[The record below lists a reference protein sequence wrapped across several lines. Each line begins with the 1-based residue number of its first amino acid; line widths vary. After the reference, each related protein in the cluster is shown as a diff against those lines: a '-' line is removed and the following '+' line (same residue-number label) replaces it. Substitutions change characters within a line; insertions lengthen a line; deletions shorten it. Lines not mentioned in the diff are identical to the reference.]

1 MIAIIDSSYCE
12 ILANAG
18 VNWGGFMF
26 RRLFPP
32 FGRVNSLVYIF
43 CLGGRFCW
51 TYLYLENMKGEK
63 DMKKKLMIAG
73 MISVLLLSPFS
84 NVLSCGNESVGS
96 TTLQDKRPGHRGPG
110 ASMLTDE
117 LIETLSLSDEQVKS
131 WKEIESDFREKMD
144 AMRPDMDSDE
154 RPDPEEMRAK
164 MDAMMQAY
172 DASVKEI
179 LSDEQY
185 KQFQEYREKNR
196 PKGRPGQR
204 PERMD
209 EPEHEWDDEIL

>member
-1 MIAIIDSSYCE
+1 MI
-12 ILANAG
+12 
-18 VNWGGFMF
+18 V
-26 RRLFPP
+26 
-32 FGRVNSLVYIF
+32 
-43 CLGGRFCW
+43 
-51 TYLYLENMKGEK
+51 
-63 DMKKKLMIAG
+63 G
-73 MISVLLLSPFS
+73 MISVLLSSPFS
-84 NVLSCGNESVGS
+84 NVLSCENESVWS
-96 TTLQDKRPGHRGPG
+96 TTLQDKRPEHRGAG
-110 ASMLTDE
+110 ASMLTEE
-117 LIETLSLSDEQVKS
+117 LIEELSLSDEQVDK
-131 WKEIESDFREKMD
+131 WKEIEISFREKMD

-164 MDAMMQAY
+164 MDAMMQDY

>member
-1 MIAIIDSSYCE
+1 
-12 ILANAG
+12 
-18 VNWGGFMF
+18 
-26 RRLFPP
+26 
-32 FGRVNSLVYIF
+32 
-43 CLGGRFCW
+43 
-51 TYLYLENMKGEK
+51 
-63 DMKKKLMIAG
+63 MIAG

-96 TTLQDKRPGHRGPG
+96 TTLQDKRPEHRGPG
-110 ASMLTDE
+110 ASMLTEE
-117 LIETLSLSDEQVKS
+117 LIEELSLSDEQVDK
-131 WKEIESDFREKMD
+131 WKEIEISFREKMD

-154 RPDPEEMRAK
+154 RPDRAK

>member
-1 MIAIIDSSYCE
+1 
-12 ILANAG
+12 
-18 VNWGGFMF
+18 
-26 RRLFPP
+26 
-32 FGRVNSLVYIF
+32 
-43 CLGGRFCW
+43 
-51 TYLYLENMKGEK
+51 
-63 DMKKKLMIAG
+63 
-73 MISVLLLSPFS
+73 
-84 NVLSCGNESVGS
+84 
-96 TTLQDKRPGHRGPG
+96 
-110 ASMLTDE
+110 
-117 LIETLSLSDEQVKS
+117 
-131 WKEIESDFREKMD
+131 
-144 AMRPDMDSDE
+144 MRPDKDSDE

-209 EPEHEWDDEIL
+209 EPDSEFEDEIL

>member
-1 MIAIIDSSYCE
+1 MI
-12 ILANAG
+12 
-18 VNWGGFMF
+18 V
-26 RRLFPP
+26 
-32 FGRVNSLVYIF
+32 
-43 CLGGRFCW
+43 
-51 TYLYLENMKGEK
+51 
-63 DMKKKLMIAG
+63 G
-73 MISVLLLSPFS
+73 MISVLLSSPFS

-117 LIETLSLSDEQVKS
+117 LIETLSLSE
-131 WKEIESDFREKMD
+131 
-144 AMRPDMDSDE
+144 DSDE

-204 PERMD
+204 PEEMDKPD
-209 EPEHEWDDEIL
+209 EPDSEFEDEIL

>member
-1 MIAIIDSSYCE
+1 
-12 ILANAG
+12 
-18 VNWGGFMF
+18 
-26 RRLFPP
+26 
-32 FGRVNSLVYIF
+32 
-43 CLGGRFCW
+43 
-51 TYLYLENMKGEK
+51 
-63 DMKKKLMIAG
+63 MKKKLMIAG
-73 MISVLLLSPFS
+73 MISVLLSSPFS
-84 NVLSCGNESVGS
+84 NVLSCENELVGS
-96 TTLQDKRPGHRGPG
+96 TTLQDKRPEHRGPG
-110 ASMLTDE
+110 ASMLTEE
-117 LIETLSLSDEQVKS
+117 LIEELSLSDEQVDK
-131 WKEIESDFREKMD
+131 WKEIEISFREKMD

>member
-1 MIAIIDSSYCE
+1 
-12 ILANAG
+12 
-18 VNWGGFMF
+18 
-26 RRLFPP
+26 
-32 FGRVNSLVYIF
+32 
-43 CLGGRFCW
+43 
-51 TYLYLENMKGEK
+51 
-63 DMKKKLMIAG
+63 
-73 MISVLLLSPFS
+73 
-84 NVLSCGNESVGS
+84 
-96 TTLQDKRPGHRGPG
+96 
-110 ASMLTDE
+110 MLTEE
-117 LIETLSLSDEQVKS
+117 LIEELSLSDEQVDK
-131 WKEIESDFREKMD
+131 WKEIEISFREKMD

-172 DASVKEI
+172 DASVEEI